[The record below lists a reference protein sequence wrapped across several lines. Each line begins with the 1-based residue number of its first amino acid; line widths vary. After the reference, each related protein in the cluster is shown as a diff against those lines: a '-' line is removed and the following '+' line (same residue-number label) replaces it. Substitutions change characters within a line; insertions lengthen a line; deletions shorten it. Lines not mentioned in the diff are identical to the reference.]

1 MKLHAFD
8 AEVAALEDAVSCGT
22 GAPAP
27 GAPPEAVAALAWHL
41 RQRDAARARA
51 LAGPLRARDDVPLA
65 LRARAALAF
74 AEASGL
80 LCHPGEAEAAL
91 AQARHWLERGIDAV
105 AEGDAHLVEAALA
118 KALGQRER
126 MLSALDTAVDAY
138 RRRHQPDREDVARAM
153 AGFEAAY
160 AAIDVDAADE
170 PITPGPRF
178 PEADCA
184 CDAIWS
190 ATRAFALSR
199 RDPRACIALYQHAG
213 QQARQVGLVRLE
225 VVSAVNAGAALQG
238 LADHDR
244 AAHCFD
250 RAHAMAR
257 RAGWPELIGV
267 TQTKLGALLCEL
279 GAHAE
284 SRAMLEDAIRVLSV
298 APHGISM
305 ANACFALGQSLLEAG
320 GAVEALAP
328 MEEGLRLYRVGPY
341 IDHLTLTLLF
351 LGRALSR
358 AGRPVE
364 ALEALG
370 EAQGFIDTYGLGAM
384 RAGVHAMLAEVY
396 RRHPEAAAAGALPP
410 GARAPDAVI
419 HHAEAAL
426 DEGRRVPGWKAPAWL
441 LEFLADA
448 WSQAGDPA
456 AAYRFAKEALVAKEA
471 ETRQR
476 LTYPIALLRLRGG
489 ATRLEGESVAASNAR
504 EAAAASG
511 DALPLPA
518 VPPRPSVRS
527 ITPKER
533 MILQL
538 LARNYSNKEIAQS
551 IAVSEET
558 VKWHLKNL
566 FGKLDAGS
574 RKHAVTRARTLGF
587 IELSS

>member
-8 AEVAALEDAVSCGT
+8 AEVLALEAAVSSAT
-22 GAPAP
+22 GPGVGVA

-41 RQRDAARARA
+41 RQRDAARTLA
-51 LAGPLRARDDVPLA
+51 LAGPLRARADAPAA

-74 AEASGL
+74 AEAAGL
-80 LCHPGEAEAAL
+80 LCHVDDAEAAL
-91 AQARHWLERGIDAV
+91 AQARQSLEGGSDAV
-105 AEGDAHLVEAALA
+105 AEGDAHLVEATLA
-118 KALGQRER
+118 KARGQRER
-126 MLSALDTAVDAY
+126 MRSALDAAVDAY
-138 RRRHQPDREDVARAM
+138 RRRHQPDRADVARAM
-153 AGFEAAY
+153 AGFEASY

-170 PITPGPRF
+170 PIAPGPRF

-184 CDAIWS
+184 CDAYWS
-190 ATRAFALSR
+190 ATRAFSLSR
-199 RDPRACIALYQHAG
+199 RDPRACVALNLHAE
-213 QQARQVGLVRLE
+213 QQAKQVGLVRLE
-225 VVSAVNAGAALQG
+225 VVCAVNAGAALQG

-250 RAHAMAR
+250 RAHATAR
-257 RAGWPELIGV
+257 RTGWPELIGI
-267 TQTKLGALLCEL
+267 TQTKLGALLGEL
-279 GAHAE
+279 GAHVE

-298 APHGISM
+298 APQGISM

-320 GAVEALAP
+320 LAVEALPP

-384 RAGVHAMLAEVY
+384 RAGVHVMRAEVY
-396 RRHPEAAAAGALPP
+396 RRHPDAAAPGALPA
-410 GARAPDAVI
+410 GSRAPDAVI
-419 HHAEAAL
+419 HHAEASLA
-426 DEGRRVPGWKAPAWL
+426 EGQRVPGWKAPSWL
-441 LEFLADA
+441 LEFVADA
-448 WSQAGDPA
+448 WFDAGDPA
-456 AAYRFAKEALVAKEA
+456 RAFRHAKDALAAKEA

-476 LTYPIALLRLRGG
+476 LTYPVALLRLRGG
-489 ATRLEGESVAASNAR
+489 ATRLEGES
-504 EAAAASG
+504 AAAAG
-511 DALPLPA
+511 TDDALPPPV
-518 VPPRPSVRS
+518 VPPRPSARR

-574 RKHAVTRARTLGF
+574 RKHAVMRARTLGF
-587 IELSS
+587 IDLSR